1 MPCAIDIGVFQG
13 AQRPIIADSES
24 LPRMYSEGIPSYN
37 YSIHYMYISIMPCIY
52 IYIYTYIAYMCV
64 SNICLYI
71 YIYIRIYF
79 YRLRICTY
87 RFNVYIYIL
96 LIYIC
101 ICIYIYYI
109 YVYRERSWF
118 LLVMAQKNVSLEP
131 PSILE
136 LATGEVHHVVAQITI
151 LMLVQGGAP

>member
-1 MPCAIDIGVFQG
+1 
-13 AQRPIIADSES
+13 
-24 LPRMYSEGIPSYN
+24 
-37 YSIHYMYISIMPCIY
+37 
-52 IYIYTYIAYMCV
+52 MCV

-71 YIYIRIYF
+71 YIYVFTSIDYEYVHIDSMY
-79 YRLRICTY
+79 I
-87 RFNVYIYIL
+87 YIYIL